1 MKLKKWLTYINSNKR
16 KEYMQDYYRR
26 NRERINARVSAYCK
40 NHEEERRIRRK
51 ERYETHRELQI
62 RRVKANQKIRKL
74 RLGSVA
80 WIDRKIEAC
89 PTERSKQKLIE
100 KRKRIIELRKIC
112 SKKRN
117 DRKMQ
122 RRKDKREA
130 KIQAKIDAWKQ
141 EVLDSKNNP
150 DENKKSSEWPW
161 K

>member
-1 MKLKKWLTYINSNKR
+1 MRKWLSYINSNKR

-51 ERYETHRELQI
+51 ERYETHREIQI
-62 RRVKANQKIRKL
+62 RRVRANQKIRKL
-74 RLGSVA
+74 KLWSVA
-80 WIDRKIEAC
+80 WIDRRIEAC
-89 PTERSKQKLIE
+89 PSERSKQKLIE

-117 DRKMQ
+117 DRKIQ
-122 RRKDKREA
+122 RRKNIREA

-141 EVLDSKNNP
+141 EVLDSKNTK
-150 DENKKSSEWPW
+150 DEKEATLAELPA
-161 K
+161 